1 MLFPLDELAWIGVLW
16 AISAGI
22 YLSIPVEEDE

>member
-1 MLFPLDELAWIGVLW
+1 MLFQPDELAWIGVLW
-16 AISAGI
+16 AISAGV